1 MLARIR
7 EIPGSE
13 TKDSLLIT
21 ATAVAKV
28 WAFSCCFLKH
38 NFSRVMLRRPDDVQ
52 TQMGM
57 HYGWGALS
65 SRTWTFY
72 NGQEAHSF
80 FIPERHAMPLAQGC
94 EPVRSSC
101 WKQIPFLPSKTVN
114 KHPWKHGL
122 RWGGWE
128 VVIALHKGDGGTQ
141 KIHGK
146 LSFNGQVSVH
156 ANVIVHQFRR
166 SKTPNK
172 PFLVWKCFFFFFF
185 GLCLVFLAKFL
196 IWYLRT
202 ALRSKLQVICFL
214 ATPMAREM
222 SPARGRTP
230 PQPWHLQ
237 ILNLLCHGK
246 LFLF

>member
-128 VVIALHKGDGGTQ
+128 VVIALHNGDGGTQ

-172 PFLVWKCFFFFFF
+172 PFLVWKWFFFFFWPMPCISGKIPYLISKDSSKIQTSGYLFF
-185 GLCLVFLAKFL
+185 GHPHGTWNVPSQGSNP
-196 IWYLRT
+196 T
-202 ALRSKLQVICFL
+202 AAL
-214 ATPMAREM
+214 
-222 SPARGRTP
+222 TP
-230 PQPWHLQ
+230 PDP
-237 ILNLLCHGK
+237 
-246 LFLF
+246 